1 MLISLVSLAIVLY
14 FADLNQLAQAVLLAD
29 FGYILL
35 ALLLMLLWLAVRGM
49 FWRTLLQE
57 KARFS
62 DVFWTLNEG
71 YLISNLLPFR
81 LGEIAR
87 AFILSRKAPISF
99 WEVLSTIVL
108 ERVMDLT
115 LAVGVLAITLPFVVG
130 AGSQIPAAGT
140 IGVLIILVFVTLF
153 LLARNRE
160 RAIGVFNRIG
170 ERIHLVRKLGGKI
183 VPSLFDGLA
192 ALTDARRFLRAVC
205 WVVLNWLIAI
215 AQYFVLLKAFV
226 PQAQLLWSTFS
237 LGVSAIGLAAP
248 SSPGAVGVFEAAMVA
263 ALALFSINT
272 SVALAAAITAHVLQ
286 YLVTGALGIF
296 GLIRD
301 GESLF
306 SLYRR
311 IQRMQTAGKSDF

>member
-1 MLISLVSLAIVLY
+1 
-14 FADLNQLAQAVLLAD
+14 
-29 FGYILL
+29 
-35 ALLLMLLWLAVRGM
+35 M

-140 IGVLIILVFVTLF
+140 IGVLIVLVFITLF

-160 RAIGVFNRIG
+160 WAIRVFNRIG

-192 ALTDARRFLRAVC
+192 ALTDARRFLWAVL

-226 PQAQLLWSTFS
+226 PQAKLLWSTFS

-311 IQRMQTAGKSDF
+311 IQQMQTAGKSDQ

>member
-1 MLISLVSLAIVLY
+1 VLISLVSLAIVLY